1 MSAWSRIVI
10 PLIVLLAATPLL
22 ADDISGANQFICTTH
37 DVFECEAGA
46 ECYEVSLDDLKL
58 PAFVMV
64 DLDKKTMK
72 TTEAS
77 NQQRSTEIKNLEF
90 FDPLIV
96 IQTAQLGRGMTWV
109 IHEPTG
115 RSTMTVTIH
124 HEAYVFFGTCT
135 PLPAK

>member
-1 MSAWSRIVI
+1 MKASGPIV
-10 PLIVLLAATPLL
+10 LCVLVLLAATPLL
-22 ADDISGANQFICTTH
+22 ADDVTGASQLLCTTH
-37 DVFECEAGA
+37 DVFECEAGGDCGA
-46 ECYEVSLDDLKL
+46 VSLADLKL

-77 NQQRSTEIKNLEF
+77 NQERSTEIKNLEY

-96 IQTAQLGRGMTWV
+96 IQTAQHGRGMTWV

-115 RSTMTVTIH
+115 QSTMTVTIH

>member
-1 MSAWSRIVI
+1 MNACGRIVI
-10 PLIVLLAATPLL
+10 SVIVLLAVTPLL
-22 ADDISGANQFICTTH
+22 ADDITGANQFMCTTH

-46 ECYEVSLDDLKL
+46 QCNEVSLADLKL
-58 PAFVMV
+58 PSFVMV

-77 NQQRSTEIKNLEF
+77 DQQRATEIKNLEF

-115 RSTMTVTIH
+115 QSTMTVTIH

>member
-1 MSAWSRIVI
+1 MSACGRIGFLV
-10 PLIVLLAATPLL
+10 IVLLAATPLL
-22 ADDISGANQFICTTH
+22 ADDITGANEFMCTTH
-37 DVFECEAGA
+37 EVFECEAGA
-46 ECYEVSLDDLKL
+46 ECYPVSLDDLKL

-77 NQQRSTEIKNLEF
+77 GQGRSTEIKNLEF

-115 RSTMTVTIH
+115 KSTMTVTIH